1 MHASLYASLFMHF
14 LGICSAVIFSIFLE
28 LVLCIIRLGN
38 IKEKRSKSGLRERL
52 LKLKGNVRRKKR
64 LI

>member
-14 LGICSAVIFSIFLE
+14 LGIYSAVIFSIFLE